1 MCNLLIIDSNERGAV
16 NDMIRLIDRH
26 FPNVILLPTV
36 DSKKALQRTCLEQ
49 TVEIAVINADGE
61 GDCFELYK
69 ELLSFCPNAKA
80 ILYSAVESFAIAQKA
95 LRYGLIDY
103 LVEPIT
109 NDFVYA
115 LDRGIQSINQISLL
129 HVEKNNEASPSLS
142 LRHKILRYIHENYRE
157 HITLDTLADH
167 LHLSRYHTSR
177 LIKNTLGMTFSLYL
191 MIYRIEVA
199 KKELS
204 TSDRS
209 INEISVRVGFNDPNY
224 FSKKFKKATSYT
236 PKEYRKI
243 YRGKATVIDS
253 RLEF

>member
-1 MCNLLIIDSNERGAV
+1 M
-16 NDMIRLIDRH
+16 
-26 FPNVILLPTV
+26 
-36 DSKKALQRTCLEQ
+36 
-49 TVEIAVINADGE
+49 
-61 GDCFELYK
+61 
-69 ELLSFCPNAKA
+69 
-80 ILYSAVESFAIAQKA
+80 
-95 LRYGLIDY
+95 RYGLIDF

-129 HVEKNNEASPSLS
+129 HVENNNEASPSLS

-199 KKELS
+199 KKEIS

-253 RLEF
+253 RLEY